1 MKKLVV
7 MGTLFG
13 LSTGFVGTGVVSA
26 DEVIKGGPEVGDVIV
41 AVADDL
47 TKEQRETIVS
57 GFGVAEGE
65 VPFVGVSIDDE
76 KQYLGNYISMERIGD
91 KTYSSAKI
99 EILEEG
105 SGVVVESKNIAWVS
119 DEMYANALITAG
131 IKDAKVTID
140 SPYRVSGTGALTG
153 IMKAYDTYEKVEL
166 DEGAKDVATEEM
178 VMVAELGDE
187 VGKEEAS
194 LVLTR
199 IKDAVVEGAIV
210 NEETAGIVV
219 DAALVEFGVEVPEA
233 TRQELVALAVKMS
246 ELDMD
251 WSQVGEQI
259 DQLKENALN
268 LVESQEAQE
277 ALDKAKG
284 VAGDAVEKAGEVA
297 GEAKGFFEKVI
308 EFFGSMLDGL
318 GNLFGGKE

>member
-1 MKKLVV
+1 MKKLVAYGLIGGLTV
-7 MGTLFG
+7 SMFG
-13 LSTGFVGTGVVSA
+13 GNVASA

-41 AVADDL
+41 ALAKDL
-47 TKEQRETIVS
+47 TEGQRVDIVN
-57 GFGVAEGE
+57 GFGVVEGE
-65 VPFVGVSIDDE
+65 VPFVEVSIDDE
-76 KQYLGNYISMERIGD
+76 KKYLGNYISMERIGD

-153 IMKAYDTYEKVEL
+153 IMKAYDQYEKVEL

-178 VMVAELGDE
+178 VMTAELGDE

-219 DAALVEFGVEVPEA
+219 DAALGEFGVVVPDS
-233 TRQELVALAVKMS
+233 TRDELVALALKMS
-246 ELDMD
+246 ELDVD
-251 WSQVGEQI
+251 WAQVGDQI
-259 DQLKENALN
+259 DQLKEGALN
-268 LVESQEAQE
+268 LVESQEAQD
-277 ALDKAKG
+277 ALNQAKD
-284 VAGDAVEKAGEVA
+284 VAADTVTKAGEVA
-297 GEAKGFFEKVI
+297 EEAGGFFSKVI
-308 EFFGSMLDGL
+308 EFFGSMLDGI
-318 GNLFGGKE
+318 GNLFGNKE